1 MSRQRSSIGG
11 RVAAAAACA
20 LLGLM
25 ALAGPAF
32 GASVT
37 FGTPTSSS
45 TFAKGIVFTQPVSG
59 SSFSEADIILSLP
72 GDVGPSIV
80 TLTGAGASAT
90 ALTYTFDTSS
100 GQIQPNTQVTAY
112 FQVVF
117 SDGSTQQGPTIHVT
131 YQDDRFHWQTLP
143 GKLVTLHWYSGST
156 SFAQQALAMGESG
169 ISKSAQFLGVTETQ
183 PIDFFVYADQ
193 QSFYDALGP
202 GTRDNVGGEANTTTR
217 TLFALVPPDQLSYAS
232 TVVPHELTHVV
243 FDDGTGNPY
252 HAPPRWLNEGL
263 AVYLSQGYDSS
274 DRGLVSSAARSKTLM
289 PLSALTG
296 QFPTESDRFYLAYAE
311 SVSAVDYMVRKY
323 GQSAFAKM
331 VKAYGTGAS
340 DDEAFTT
347 AFGVT
352 TEAVDKA
359 WLAQNGITS
368 SPTFGPQAAPAGPV
382 PPGWT
387 SAGGV
392 TVTAPPAAG
401 PTTAATEAPAGAT
414 GSVASSGIPVQ
425 VLLAGL
431 IAAAGVLLFGIAI
444 VLYQRPGQ
452 PPPPPPPPPPF

>member
-1 MSRQRSSIGG
+1 MSRPRRSMVS
-11 RVAAAAACA
+11 RFSAAVACA

-25 ALAGPAF
+25 ALAGSTA
-32 GASVT
+32 GASVS

-45 TFAKGIVFTQPVSG
+45 TFGKGIVYTQPVSG
-59 SSFSEADIILSLP
+59 SSFSEADIVLSLP
-72 GDVGPSIV
+72 GDVGSSV
-80 TLTGAGASAT
+80 VALTGAGASAT
-90 ALTYTFDTSS
+90 SLTYTFDTSS
-100 GQIQPNTQVTAY
+100 GQIQPNTRVTAY

-117 SDGSTQQGPTIHVT
+117 SDGSTQKGPVIQVT

-169 ISKSAQFLGVTETQ
+169 ISKSAGFLGVTETQ

-274 DRGLVSSAARSKTLM
+274 DRGLVASAAKSKTLM

-323 GQSAFAKM
+323 GQGAFPKM

-352 TEAVDKA
+352 TESVDKA

-368 SPTFGPQAAPAGPV
+368 APTFGPQPAPAGPV

-387 SAGGV
+387 GTGGV

-401 PTTAATEAPAGAT
+401 ATTAPTGGPAVAP
-414 GSVASSGIPVQ
+414 GSVASPGVSFE
-425 VLLAGL
+425 VLLAGF
-431 IAAAGVLLFGIAI
+431 IAAAGLLLMGIAL
-444 VLYQRPGQ
+444 VLYRRPGQ
-452 PPPPPPPPPPF
+452 PPPQPPPAS